1 MGPARR
7 AGDDVVKGGFQGTVA
22 PLYANLTLLLEI
34 AMGAGLLI
42 GALLARMRR
51 FRAHAWCQSAI
62 VLLNL
67 AVIVLAM
74 IPSFRVHVSPKI
86 PLKLGKAYYGL
97 ATAHAA
103 LGTIT
108 EIAGL
113 YILLAAGTSVL
124 PEKFRITRYKLWMRT
139 VLVLWWLVLLLGS
152 ATYARWY
159 VSHLFRK

>member
-1 MGPARR
+1 M
-7 AGDDVVKGGFQGTVA
+7 A
-22 PLYANLTLLLEI
+22 PLYANVILLLEI
-34 AMGAGLLI
+34 VMGVGLLI

-67 AVIVLAM
+67 AVIVVVM
-74 IPSFRVHVSPKI
+74 IPSFRAHVSPQI
-86 PLKLGKAYYGL
+86 PRKLGKPYYAL

-124 PEKFRITRYKLWMRT
+124 PEKLRITKYKLWMRT
-139 VLVLWWLVLLLGS
+139 VLVLWWVVLLSGL

-159 VSHLFRK
+159 VPHVFRQ

>member
-22 PLYANLTLLLEI
+22 PPYVNLILLLEI
-34 AMGAGLLI
+34 AMGVGLLI

-67 AVIVLAM
+67 VVIVLVM
-74 IPSFRVHVSPKI
+74 IPSFRAHVSPKI
-86 PLKLGKAYYGL
+86 PLKLGKPYYAL
-97 ATAHAA
+97 ETAHAA

-108 EIAGL
+108 EITGL
-113 YILLAAGTSVL
+113 YILLAVGTSVL
-124 PEKFRITRYKLWMRT
+124 PEKFRIAKYKLWMRT
-139 VLVLWWLVLLLGS
+139 VLVLWWAVLLLGL

-159 VSHLFRK
+159 VPHLFRK

>member
-1 MGPARR
+1 MKR
-7 AGDDVVKGGFQGTVA
+7 GFRGTVA
-22 PLYANLTLLLEI
+22 PSYANLTLLLEI
-34 AMGAGLLI
+34 AMGVGLLI
-42 GALLARMRR
+42 GALLARLRR
-51 FRAHAWCQSAI
+51 FREHAWCQSVI

-67 AVIVLAM
+67 AVIVLTM
-74 IPSFRVHVSPKI
+74 IPSFRVQVIPKI
-86 PLKLGKAYYGL
+86 PLKLGKAYYAL

-124 PEKFRITRYKLWMRT
+124 PVKFRITQYKLWMRT

-159 VSHLFRK
+159 LPHLFRK